1 MCNFYSSS
9 IRYPPPVHV
18 VSSSATSP
26 PVHEPVGG
34 ASGGGSRR
42 TVLANCFELCYKVR
56 RIIPLNLSLLAL
68 VLHFHDSLQPPTV
81 TVTLPLDL
89 LISLDIIIIII
100 SCPSTQR
107 TLLLSCLLVP
117 PSLPC
122 PSRVSAI
129 ISFVIYT
136 RPESQTDRA
145 PSLLKTLTHP
155 HMLQKE
161 FRNKGTDFLD

>member
-1 MCNFYSSS
+1 MYNFYSSS
-9 IRYPPPVHV
+9 IRCPSPVHV

-34 ASGGGSRR
+34 VSGGGSRR

-89 LISLDIIIIII
+89 LISLDIIIII
-100 SCPSTQR
+100 SWPSTQR
-107 TLLLSCLLVP
+107 SLIGCLLVP
-117 PSLPC
+117 PSLP
-122 PSRVSAI
+122 VSSTCVRNKFICYLHSA
-129 ISFVIYT
+129 
-136 RPESQTDRA
+136 REPNRDRA
-145 PSLLKTLTHP
+145 PSLLRTLTHP
-155 HMLQKE
+155 HMAQGE